1 MKKNHLIFYSFLA
14 SVIYMSTIINVL
26 LSHDIDW
33 PKHGPGTNHILA
45 RKDRFPP
52 EVIAKVLHENF
63 NPYFGIPDIMEF
75 EERHGFRSTF
85 FFRPYYDDG
94 SDVGCYSD
102 VIRDLIRDGWEIGV
116 HLNSVESVAA
126 VRHQKEVVDKVTGV
140 NILGCRVHY
149 LKVSFEDYWKIK
161 DAGILYDSSLKYYK
175 DRISHKDMGYVIISD
190 VIIFPITIMDSYL
203 FTYMRVS
210 EEEVVK
216 VVREALDIAKR
227 FNKDIITILW
237 HDCSIKMKGGRM
249 YGKVLEYLASRDD
262 VKVVKGIEAYEY
274 VVRKLG
280 VRDG

>member
-1 MKKNHLIFYSFLA
+1 
-14 SVIYMSTIINVL
+14 MSLVQVF

-33 PKHGPGTNHILA
+33 PKHGPGINHVLA

-52 EVIAKVLHENF
+52 EVIEKALSEGY

-75 EERHGFRSTF
+75 EERYGFRSTF
-85 FFRPYYDDG
+85 FFRPSYDDG
-94 SDVGCYSD
+94 SSVVCYAD
-102 VIRDLIRDGWEIGV
+102 IIKDLICGDWEVGV

-126 VRHQKEVVDKVTGV
+126 IRYQSEVFNRVAGV
-140 NILGCRVHY
+140 SVFGCRVHY
-149 LKVSFEDYWKIK
+149 LKIPLKDYWKIK
-161 DAGILYDSSLKYYK
+161 NAGFLYDSSLKHYK
-175 DRISHKDMGYVIISD
+175 DRISHEDMGYRVISG
-190 VIIFPITIMDSYL
+190 VVVFPITIMDAYL

-210 EEEVVK
+210 EEGVVK
-216 VVREALDIAKR
+216 VVKEALDIARR
-227 FNKDIITILW
+227 FNRDVITILW

-280 VRDG
+280 VRDE